1 MEEIAR
7 ACLNQSAA
15 STAQELV
22 VFVTRQ
28 DLFRKR
34 ARVALEFE
42 RGNVERNSPKEKKEK
57 RIKQWELYGIE
68 INMVISCG
76 IRDEETG
83 VWGERFRVPFEEVYH
98 KI

>member
-7 ACLNQSAA
+7 ACLNQSAT

-22 VFVTRQ
+22 IFVTRQ

-34 ARVALEFE
+34 ARMALEFE

-57 RIKQWELYGIE
+57 ITALFNPANRRAGSRSK
-68 INMVISCG
+68 
-76 IRDEETG
+76 
-83 VWGERFRVPFEEVYH
+83 
-98 KI
+98 

>member
-34 ARVALEFE
+34 AKVALEFE
-42 RGNVERNSPKEKKEK
+42 RGNVERNLPKERKE
-57 RIKQWELYGIE
+57 
-68 INMVISCG
+68 N
-76 IRDEETG
+76 
-83 VWGERFRVPFEEVYH
+83 
-98 KI
+98 